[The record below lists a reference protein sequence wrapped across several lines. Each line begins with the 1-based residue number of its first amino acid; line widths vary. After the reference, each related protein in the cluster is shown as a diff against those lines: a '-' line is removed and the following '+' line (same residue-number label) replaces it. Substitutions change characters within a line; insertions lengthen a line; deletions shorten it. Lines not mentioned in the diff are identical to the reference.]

1 MSHPG
6 KLSVQLYSVRE
17 HYAADVDATLARLR
31 EIGFRHVEPFGLGAL
46 DPAGAA
52 ESLERT
58 RALRRSLD
66 AAGLAASGTHAS
78 VPEDVESLAEELEA
92 LGTTTA
98 FAPTSGMVAGFDND
112 AFASRATV
120 DAFAD
125 RMLAAAEVLR
135 GHGIT
140 LGYHNHWWEW
150 VDLGDGTTGY
160 DRFWE
165 RVGDALVAELD
176 VYWATAAGQDP
187 AAVLRTLGERAV
199 SLHLKDGPAEPDRPQ
214 LPLGQGRVD
223 VEAAVAATQARWHVA
238 EIDAADLDEFEL
250 LAGNAAALRE
260 RGLSDF

>member
-17 HYAADVDATLARLR
+17 HYAADLGATLARLR

-46 DPAGAA
+46 DPADAPA
-52 ESLERT
+52 
-58 RALRRSLD
+58 ALRRATDLRAALD
-66 AAGLAASGTHAS
+66 AEGLAVSGTHAA
-78 VPEDVESLAEELEA
+78 VPADVDTLLAELDA
-92 LGTTTA
+92 LGATTV
-98 FAPTSGMVAGFDND
+98 FAPTPGMVAGFENE
-112 AFASRATV
+112 AFAAATTV

-125 RMLAAAEVLR
+125 RMLEVAEALR
-135 GHGIT
+135 GNGIA

-150 VDLGDGTTGY
+150 ADLGDGTTGY
-160 DRFWE
+160 DRFWN

-187 AAVLRTLGERAV
+187 ARVLGMLGERAV
-199 SLHLKDGPAEPDRPQ
+199 SLHLKDGPARPDEPQ

-238 EIDAADLDEFEL
+238 EIDSTDLDEFEL